1 VIFCL
6 QAVLFGPGLVSLA
19 LDRVVVGFLD
29 ALVLQFFEL
38 LVLLHG
44 LVEGLVVLE
53 VGFDIGFGDGD
64 AVDHLVDVLEYLLQ
78 VLDRV
83 FFAFFT
89 LFAFFGLFAFF
100 ALVRLL
106 LAGGRLVALSALL
119 LGLQRRN
126 RRADAHHG

>member
-1 VIFCL
+1 FYIGC
-6 QAVLFGPGLVSLA
+6 G
-19 LDRVVVGFLD
+19 VV
-29 ALVLQFFEL
+29 
-38 LVLLHG
+38 
-44 LVEGLVVLE
+44 
-53 VGFDIGFGDGD
+53 D
-64 AVDHLVDVLEYLLQ
+64 AVYHLVDVLEYLLQ

-126 RRADAHHG
+126 RRADAHHGQHCQHEFPESHLFAPELLSRWGLRPHGWKRSNRGTALQ